1 MNSKHRLIYKDKVV
15 IVTGGASGIGRGI
28 TEILAEYGALVI
40 IADRQAELATTLVVD
55 ITRRGGRVRFM
66 PLDVRDAD
74 AFASLSHA
82 VCEEFGRIDYLFNNA
97 GIVISGAVKNHSLD
111 DWRTIVDINIM
122 GVINGVQAVYP
133 RMIAQGFGHIINT
146 ASMSGLT
153 PSPGLAGYSTTKHA
167 VVGLSNALRVEAAF
181 EGVKVSVL
189 CPGAVRTPLLGN
201 GGKFGRQLSKTSVQ
215 QSLKD
220 WEQLK
225 PMGVDTFVRKTLKAV
240 AKNQAIIIYP
250 AWYRIIWAMIRVSP
264 LITMKASAAQF
275 KAQHIDRNAG

>member
-1 MNSKHRLIYKDKVV
+1 MSSKHQFVYKDKVV
-15 IVTGGASGIGRGI
+15 IVTGGASGIGEAI
-28 TEILAEYGALVI
+28 VEKLVEYGAIVI
-40 IADRQAELATTLVVD
+40 IADMQAELAKTLVAD
-55 ITRRGGRVRFM
+55 ITKRGGCVKFLS
-66 PLDVRDAD
+66 LDVRDAD
-74 AFASLSHA
+74 AFASSSDE

-97 GIVISGAVKNHSLD
+97 GIYISGAVKNYSLD

-133 RMIAQGFGHIINT
+133 KMIEQGFGHIINT
-146 ASMSGLT
+146 SSMSGLT

-189 CPGAVRTPLLGN
+189 CPGTVRTPLLGN

-225 PMGVDTFVRKTLKAV
+225 PMDVDTFARKTLKAV

-250 AWYRIIWAMIRVSP
+250 SWYRIIWAVIRVSP
-264 LITMKASAAQF
+264 LIIMKASAAQF
-275 KAQHIDRNAG
+275 KKQHIDRNAV